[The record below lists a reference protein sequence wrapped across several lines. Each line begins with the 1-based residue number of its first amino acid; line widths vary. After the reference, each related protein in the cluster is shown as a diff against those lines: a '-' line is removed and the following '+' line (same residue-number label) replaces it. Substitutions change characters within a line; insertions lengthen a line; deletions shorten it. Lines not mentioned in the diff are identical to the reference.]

1 MRQAS
6 GDKPD
11 TRAVYDTVVYK
22 YFRDPASGK
31 FELFCGKITERGTD
45 EGGEYVNV
53 SYLDGD
59 SEAMSLEACVELLLD
74 QRNREATA

>member
-1 MRQAS
+1 MSLNA
-6 GDKPD
+6 
-11 TRAVYDTVVYK
+11 
-22 YFRDPASGK
+22 
-31 FELFCGKITERGTD
+31 ERGTD